1 MYYPKALKEYTRKFV
16 TDMVCA
22 CLLPYSSHSFCGC
35 IALVSFSMVN
45 QENNPYE
52 RIFGN
57 YSPVCGNRIVFNVS
71 GEKSVY
77 WCLVAVKPPFIQSYA

>member
-1 MYYPKALKEYTRKFV
+1 
-16 TDMVCA
+16 
-22 CLLPYSSHSFCGC
+22 
-35 IALVSFSMVN
+35 MVN
-45 QENNPYE
+45 KENNPYE

-77 WCLVAVKPPFIQSYA
+77 WCLVAVKLPFIGSYA